1 MTSLFGDK
9 PNGEVLY
16 ADIRGDKLI
25 KHGRHGGWGDLSHSS
40 TNGIYI
46 GGPEELES
54 VLHAIN
60 NAFGKRFRIVERT
73 QITFKEESHGGIVD
87 SEGGSWGQLSS
98 FEPQR
103 YLQQIRQQFEDKA
116 KELDAA
122 EALCKFSTDRKK
134 ELEEQTLSDTL
145 ESMGL
150 TEEVLEGAG
159 PDVTKMLLLMIAELQ
174 ANN

>member
-1 MTSLFGDK
+1 MTSLFGNK

-16 ADIRGDKLI
+16 TDSSGDKLI
-25 KHGRHGGWGDLSHSS
+25 KHGHHGGWGDLSHSS
-40 TNGIYI
+40 TNGVYI
-46 GGPEELES
+46 GGRGDLES

-60 NAFGKRFRIVERT
+60 NAFGERFRIVERT
-73 QITFKEESHGGIVD
+73 QITFKEDSYGVIVD
-87 SEGGSWGQLSS
+87 GEGGNWGKLSS
-98 FEPQR
+98 FEPLR

-122 EALCKFSTDRKK
+122 ETLYKFSTDREK
-134 ELEEQTLSDTL
+134 ELEKQTLSDTL

-159 PDVTKMLLLMIAELQ
+159 PDVTKKLLLKIAELQ